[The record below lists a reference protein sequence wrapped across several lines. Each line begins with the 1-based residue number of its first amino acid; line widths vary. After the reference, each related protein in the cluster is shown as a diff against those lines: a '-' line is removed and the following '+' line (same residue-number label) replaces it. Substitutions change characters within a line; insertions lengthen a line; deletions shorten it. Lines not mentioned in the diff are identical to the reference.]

1 MGGLPKLWAEYNT
14 MDGDGNPVDLSHRIT
29 EYYYYAD
36 GDKTQKVTGHSEKAV
51 LSAEEAAR
59 YTVKNVLSGS
69 DGWQPT
75 LLCEACEAPVVKKIN
90 ATLEWEKVP
99 YAISY
104 VVTAGDEVI
113 GFTEKTSFEV
123 PAAYQ
128 NAVLRVQAVNEYGG
142 LSAYGKAS
150 LSTGIDEIAVQQ
162 RSDDKGWY
170 NMMGMKVNATSKG
183 ILIHQHKKIIRK

>member
-1 MGGLPKLWAEYNT
+1 MSSTAPGNPAETDVWLGRPGTILLSHCLSIPVLTSRFLLQAGIQLWVDCPLWAEYNT

-29 EYYYYAD
+29 DYYYTD
-36 GDKTQKVTGHSEKAV
+36 SQTGQKVTGHSEKAV

-123 PAAYQ
+123 PCC
-128 NAVLRVQAVNEYGG
+128 
-142 LSAYGKAS
+142 LSGCCAS
-150 LSTGIDEIAVQQ
+150 CAGCQ
-162 RSDDKGWY
+162 
-170 NMMGMKVNATSKG
+170 
-183 ILIHQHKKIIRK
+183 

>member
-1 MGGLPKLWAEYNT
+1 M
-14 MDGDGNPVDLSHRIT
+14 
-29 EYYYYAD
+29 
-36 GDKTQKVTGHSEKAV
+36 TGHSEKAV

-128 NAVLRVQAVNEYGG
+128 DAVLRVQAVNEYGG

-150 LSTGIDEIAVQQ
+150 LSTGIDEIAAPQ

-170 NMMGMKVNATSKG
+170 NMMGMKVSATSKG
-183 ILIHQHKKIIRK
+183 VLIHQHKKVIVK